1 MKRVF
6 PIVKF
11 PHKTFAFIA
20 VFAFIAFLLT
30 LKPVAEA
37 TKNLVERLGITFPP
51 IEIFRNTAANLL
63 LVALGAIGIIIG
75 GFVTVVGIKIAV
87 IVSAVAIVAVGLF
100 NVYRTLTGG
109 TTMDVLPKKEPLE
122 PKG

>member
-11 PHKTFAFIA
+11 PHKTFAFLA

-37 TKNLVERLGITFPP
+37 TKTAVEKLGITFPP
-51 IEIFRNTAANLL
+51 MEIFRNTAANLL
-63 LVALGAIGIIIG
+63 LVGIGAIGVIIG
-75 GFVTVVGIKIAV
+75 GFVTVAV
-87 IVSAVAIVAVGLF
+87 LKVAVVVSALALVGVGLY
-100 NVYRTLTGG
+100 NVYRTFTGG
-109 TTMDVLPKKEPLE
+109 TTINVLPEKTPLE
-122 PKG
+122 DKD

>member
-1 MKRVF
+1 MRRVF

-11 PHKTFAFIA
+11 PHKTFAFLA

-37 TKNLVERLGITFPP
+37 TKSVVERLGITFPP
-51 IEIFRNTAANLL
+51 VEIFRNTAANLL
-63 LVALGAIGIIIG
+63 LVALGTIGIIIG
-75 GFVTVVGIKIAV
+75 GFVTVVGIKVAV
-87 IVSAVAIVAVGLF
+87 IVAAVAVVAVGLV
-100 NVYRTLTGG
+100 NVYRTFFGG
-109 TTMDVLPKKEPLE
+109 TTMNILPEDRDLT

>member
-1 MKRVF
+1 MRRVF

-11 PHKTFAFIA
+11 PHKTFAFLA

-37 TKNLVERLGITFPP
+37 TKSVVEKLGITFPP
-51 IEIFRNTAANLL
+51 VEIFRNTAANLL
-63 LVALGAIGIIIG
+63 LVALGTIGIIIA
-75 GFVTVVGIKIAV
+75 GFVTVVGIKVAL
-87 IVSAVAIVAVGLF
+87 IVAAVAVVAVGLV
-100 NVYRTLTGG
+100 NVYRTFTGG
-109 TTMDVLPKKEPLE
+109 TTINIMPEKNPLG